1 VVDRHPNE
9 GAGGPIPDASDH
21 ESDKLVARARTG
33 DRAAFEALYRAHVG
47 RVYAVCLRLSGDRV
61 RAEEL
66 TQDAFVLAWR
76 RLASFRGE
84 SAFGSWLYRIAVN
97 AALGERRATGR
108 REQRVLAFADPPHGR
123 VDPAASEVAID
134 MERAIAGLPVK
145 ARSVYV
151 LHDIEGYRHEEI
163 AAMTGVAVG
172 TTKAQLHR
180 ARRLLREALAL

>member
-1 VVDRHPNE
+1 MRATN
-9 GAGGPIPDASDH
+9 S
-21 ESDKLVARARTG
+21 SRARTG

-76 RLASFRGE
+76 RLASFRSE

-108 REQRVLAFADPPHGR
+108 REQRVLPFADPPHGR
-123 VDPAASEVAID
+123 VDPGDAATGID
-134 MERAIAGLPVK
+134 LERAIAGLPVK

-163 AAMTGVAVG
+163 ATMTGVAVG
-172 TTKAQLHR
+172 TSKAQLHR
-180 ARRLLREALAL
+180 ARRLLREALTG